1 MAETKSKKTF
11 YWGTGRRKTSV
22 ARVRICEGT
31 GKISINKK
39 TLEVY
44 LTEEKDR
51 QFVLGPIILADMLK
65 RLDVIVTTKGGGIS
79 GQAGA
84 ISQGVARA
92 LKAMFGLIEVEQPV
106 ATEEGA
112 PVTLAKKLR
121 DSGFLTRDGRM
132 KERKKYGRKGARKSF
147 QFSKR

>member
-1 MAETKSKKTF
+1 
-11 YWGTGRRKTSV
+11 
-22 ARVRICEGT
+22 
-31 GKISINKK
+31 
-39 TLEVY
+39 LEVY

-51 QFVLGPIILADMLK
+51 QFVLGPIILADMVK

-92 LKAMFGLIEVEQPV
+92 LKAMFGLTEAEQPT
-106 ATEEGA
+106 APEEEGA
-112 PVTLAKKLR
+112 PLTLAKKLR